1 MFAKLKNIFKAYF
14 GAGLLVLGPLAISIW
29 IAKTVVET
37 ADEALQTA
45 RWMPVHIPGLGFAVA
60 IVAILFAGFLGRNVL
75 GKWIFLS
82 AGEVLA
88 KVPVVGAIYSSS
100 RQVFETL
107 LGGHQKSFGRVVV
120 VSFPQGSTLAL
131 AFVTSETAPPEIQ
144 KLYEEPLLSVYVPTT
159 PNPTSGFYLYVP
171 KSQAK
176 PTNLSV
182 DEALKVIV
190 SLGLVRGHGN

>member
-1 MFAKLKNIFKAYF
+1 MFVRIKNIFKAYF
-14 GAGLLVLGPLAISIW
+14 GAGLLVLGPLAISVW
-29 IAKTVVET
+29 IAKTVVES
-37 ADEALQTA
+37 ADEALQTS
-45 RWMPVHIPGLGFAVA
+45 RWLPVHIPGLGFVVA
-60 IVAILFAGFLGRNVL
+60 IVAILLAGFLGRNVL
-75 GKWIFLS
+75 GRWLFVG

-120 VSFPQGSTLAL
+120 VNFPQSTSLAL

-144 KLYEEPLLSVYVPTT
+144 KLYQEPLISVYVPTT
-159 PNPTSGFYLYVP
+159 PIPTSGFYLYVP
-171 KSQAK
+171 KAQAK
-176 PTNLSV
+176 ATELSV